1 MYEVYLYK
9 DSFGTGINCGMN
21 QNAASLK
28 TYFMIDLDRSLI
40 FEMKT
45 CLLVIALC
53 IYFQSILCKDPVSD
67 YDLAW
72 TLFSIGDSNHNERLE
87 ASEISRF
94 YKKALQFPQ
103 ELADFVG
110 ESMIERGDING
121 DNGLS
126 FEETVMAMASVRQQT

>member
-1 MYEVYLYK
+1 MTRTVYV
-9 DSFGTGINCGMN
+9 
-21 QNAASLK
+21 
-28 TYFMIDLDRSLI
+28 LI
-40 FEMKT
+40 
-45 CLLVIALC
+45 L
-53 IYFQSILCKDPVSD
+53 YFQSILCKDPVSD

-72 TLFSIGDSNHNERLE
+72 TLFGLGDSNHNERLE

-126 FEETVMAMASVRQQT
+126 FEGKQVMLHIV

>member
-1 MYEVYLYK
+1 
-9 DSFGTGINCGMN
+9 
-21 QNAASLK
+21 
-28 TYFMIDLDRSLI
+28 
-40 FEMKT
+40 MKT

-72 TLFSIGDSNHNERLE
+72 TLFSIGDSNHNEILE

-94 YKKALQFPQ
+94 YKRALQFPQ

-110 ESMIERGDING
+110 ESMIERGDIND
-121 DNGLS
+121 DNVL
-126 FEETVMAMASVRQQT
+126 